1 MTDNVEAIHPLS
13 PMQRGM
19 LFHTLLAPDS
29 GTYFN
34 QLYGV
39 IEGDLDTNALDAAW
53 QHAAGR
59 HSILRT
65 AFAWEGLAEPLQAV
79 LRTVS
84 IPCAQ
89 EDWRGLPDEDRQ
101 ERFQQFLA
109 DDRRRG
115 FELGQA

>member
-1 MTDNVEAIHPLS
+1 MTENVEAVHPLS

-39 IEGDLDTNALDAAW
+39 IEGDLDASALDAAW
-53 QHAAGR
+53 QHAAAR
-59 HSILRT
+59 HSTLRR

-79 LRTVS
+79 LKSVS
-84 IPCAQ
+84 IPSIR
-89 EDWRGLPDEDRQ
+89 EDWRGLSSQE
-101 ERFQQFLA
+101 ERFQLFLS

-115 FELGQA
+115 FELGQAPL